1 MEKNPVAW
9 GLDIGHSSI
18 KAVKL
23 ARIGKDVTVLGYAI
37 EPITQGEGTDRDEA
51 VVKALEALST
61 REEFG
66 TAPVV
71 AALSGRQI
79 FSRTINIP
87 IINAKKV
94 DRMVELEARQQIPG
108 NFDDIEWSYHL
119 SPAADG
125 TSNDVAI
132 FAARKELIGELV
144 AKSKKVG
151 LNLVAVSVSSL
162 ALYNFIR
169 YDQEFPLDETVII
182 LDVGAENTDLVL
194 YQGDTLW
201 MRTLAVSGN
210 DITKAFMKK
219 FRVSFEEAET
229 LKRQIGESRQA
240 DKIFKVIES
249 SMNELNS
256 EVTRSLGF
264 YKQSNP
270 GAKLES
276 LVISGNTF
284 KLPNLPQYLADRL
297 RFAVIMLEDLDRIKL
312 ADGMDRAHFLTDL
325 QSLGVA
331 MGLALQGTGVAK
343 AQVNLMPTEAR
354 IERLLKTKRWAAVA
368 LLGMIL
374 LTIVVHN
381 VVFDAVASE
390 NAALVKDIR
399 AAYKDNDA
407 KETEAREALKRIE
420 PVARKLSTFDS
431 YGRHKGVNHA
441 VIDGV
446 VHALSEAI
454 AGYGPVKWQVPPEL
468 KGEDGPSLMQRIY
481 IGRIEVPPFE
491 FGADPFRPLAEERRV
506 VVEVHIVR
514 EDRDETLQ
522 ISKELE
528 DRLKAIPVPAG
539 LKGLHGG
546 EALFADVQNRGSRAA
561 ENSFWYKNDRY
572 TDAKGDVR
580 PFEKEVRYKVA
591 IATFDCTLAA
601 AGASSLAPAANK
613 EAAP

>member
-23 ARIGKDVTVLGYAI
+23 SRVGDSVTVLGYAI
-37 EPITQGEGTDRDEA
+37 EPIPTGEAVDREEA
-51 VVKALEALST
+51 VVKALESLAT

-66 TAPVV
+66 TIPVV

-87 IINAKKV
+87 VINAKKV

-108 NFDDIEWSYHL
+108 NFDEVEWSYHT

-125 TSNDVAI
+125 SSNDVAI
-132 FAARKELIGELV
+132 FAARKELIAELV

-151 LNLVAVSVSSL
+151 INLVGVSVSSL

-240 DKIFKVIES
+240 DKIFKVIEGS
-249 SMNELNS
+249 LNELNS

-270 GAKLES
+270 EAKLES

-297 RFAVIMLEDLDRIKL
+297 RFAVIMLEDLDRIKV
-312 ADGMDRAHFLTDL
+312 ADGLDREHFLQDL

-331 MGLALQGTGVAK
+331 MGLGLQGTGVAK
-343 AQVNLMPTEAR
+343 ANVNLMPTEAR

-368 LLGMIL
+368 LLAMVL
-374 LTIVVHN
+374 FTIVVHY
-381 VVFDAVASE
+381 VVFSGVVDE
-390 NAALVKDIR
+390 NAQLVRSIR
-399 AAYKDNDA
+399 DASRDNEVKSKDA
-407 KETEAREALKRIE
+407 KEALNRIG
-420 PVARKLSTFDS
+420 PVAQKLSAFDS
-431 YGRHKGVNHA
+431 YGRHKGVTHA

-446 VHALSEAI
+446 LTSMAEAVT
-454 AGYGPVKWQVPPEL
+454 AYGPVTWTQPAEL
-468 KGEDGPSLMQRIY
+468 RDETDKSMQRIY
-481 IGRIEVPPFE
+481 VGRIEVPPFQYA
-491 FGADPFRPLAEERRV
+491 ADAFRPLGEERKV

-514 EDRDETLQ
+514 EDKDDTLA

-528 DRLKAIPVPAG
+528 DRLKAIKVPDA
-539 LKGLHGG
+539 LKPLHGG
-546 EALFADVQNRGSRAA
+546 QTLFADVQNRGSRIA
-561 ENSFWYKNDRY
+561 EDAFWYRDDKHVDPQTGN
-572 TDAKGDVR
+572 VR
-580 PFEKEVRYKVA
+580 MFEKEIRYKVA

-601 AGASSLAPAANK
+601 AATK
-613 EAAP
+613 EGRP

>member
-23 ARIGKDVTVLGYAI
+23 ARVGDTVTVLGYAI
-37 EPITQGEGTDRDEA
+37 EPIATGDNADREDV
-51 VVKALEALST
+51 VVKALISLAT

-66 TAPVV
+66 TIPVV

-87 IINAKKV
+87 VINAKKV
-94 DRMVELEARQQIPG
+94 ERMVELEARQQIPG
-108 NFDDIEWSYHL
+108 NFDEVEWGYHT

-125 TSNDVAI
+125 SSNDVAI
-132 FAARKELIGELV
+132 FAARKELIAELV
-144 AKSKKVG
+144 TKSKKVG
-151 LNLVAVSVSSL
+151 INLVGVSVSSL

-169 YDQEFPLDETVII
+169 FDQEFPADETVII
-182 LDVGAENTDLVL
+182 LDVGAENTDMVL

-240 DKIFKVIES
+240 DKIFKVIEGS
-249 SMNELNS
+249 LNELNS

-264 YKQSNP
+264 YKQTNP
-270 GAKLES
+270 NAKLES

-312 ADGMDRAHFLTDL
+312 ADGLDREHFLHDL

-331 MGLALQGTGVAK
+331 MGLGLQGTGAAK
-343 AQVNLMPTEAR
+343 ANVNLMPTEAR
-354 IERLLKTKRWAAVA
+354 VERLLKTKRWAAVA
-368 LLGMIL
+368 LLAMVLI
-374 LTIVVHN
+374 TIAVHN
-381 VVFDAVASE
+381 VVFSGVVSE
-390 NAALVKDIR
+390 NADLVKAIR
-399 AAYKDNDA
+399 GAYKDNDA
-407 KETEAREALKRIE
+407 KEKKAREALDRIG
-420 PVARKLSTFDS
+420 PVAGKLRTFDS
-431 YGRHKGVNHA
+431 YGRHKGPTHA

-446 VHALSEAI
+446 IASLSGAI
-454 AGYGPVKWQVPPEL
+454 TEYGPVAWQVPPEL
-468 KGEDGPSLMQRIY
+468 KDEGDKAMQRIY
-481 IGRIEVPPFE
+481 IGRIEVPPFTY
-491 FGADPFRPLAEERRV
+491 ASDSFRPLAGERKV

-514 EDRDETLQ
+514 EDKDDTLA
-522 ISKELE
+522 ISKDLE
-528 DRLKAIPVPAG
+528 DRLKAIKVPDQ
-539 LKGLHGG
+539 LKTLHGG
-546 EALFADVQNRGSRAA
+546 EALFSDVQNRGSRASEDA
-561 ENSFWYKNDRY
+561 FWYKDDKHVDIR
-572 TDAKGDVR
+572 TGDVK
-580 PFEKEVRYKVA
+580 PFEKEIRYKVA

-601 AGASSLAPAANK
+601 AANPPTPVAKK

>member
-23 ARIGKDVTVLGYAI
+23 SRVGDSVTVLGYAI
-37 EPITQGEGTDRDEA
+37 EPIPTGENTDREDA
-51 VVKALEALST
+51 VVKALTALAT

-66 TAPVV
+66 AIPVV

-87 IINAKKV
+87 VINAKKV

-108 NFDDIEWSYHL
+108 NFDEVEWSYHT
-119 SPAADG
+119 SPSADG
-125 TSNDVAI
+125 ASNDVAI
-132 FAARKELIGELV
+132 FAARKELIAELV
-144 AKSKKVG
+144 AKSKRVG
-151 LNLVAVSVSSL
+151 LNLVGVSVSSL

-240 DKIFKVIES
+240 DKIFKVIEGS
-249 SMNELNS
+249 LNELNS

-264 YKQSNP
+264 YKQTNP
-270 GAKLES
+270 NAKLES

-297 RFAVIMLEDLDRIKL
+297 RFAVIMLEDLDRIKV
-312 ADGMDRAHFLTDL
+312 ADGLDREHFLQDL

-331 MGLALQGTGVAK
+331 MGLALQGTGTAK
-343 AQVNLMPTEAR
+343 ANVNLMPTEAR

-368 LLGMIL
+368 LLAMVL
-374 LTIVVHN
+374 VTIVVHY
-381 VVFDAVASE
+381 VVFSGVITQNAGLVTEIRDAAKTNEVKSKEAR
-390 NAALVKDIR
+390 AALD
-399 AAYKDNDA
+399 
-407 KETEAREALKRIE
+407 RIG
-420 PVARKLSTFDS
+420 PVAQKLSTFDS

-446 VHALSEAI
+446 VTALGEAI
-454 AGYGPVKWQVPPEL
+454 VAYGPVTWTQPTEL
-468 KGEDGPSLMQRIY
+468 KDEPDKSMQRVY
-481 IGRIEVPPFE
+481 LGRVEVPPFRFAE
-491 FGADPFRPLAEERRV
+491 APFSPLGQERKV

-514 EDRDETLQ
+514 EDKDDTLA

-528 DRLKAIPVPAG
+528 DRLKAIKTPEA
-539 LKGLHGG
+539 LKSLHGG
-546 EALFADVQNRGSRAA
+546 ETLFADVQNRGSRNA
-561 ENSFWYKNDRY
+561 EDSFWYKDEKHVDPKTGN
-572 TDAKGDVR
+572 VR
-580 PFEKEVRYKVA
+580 PYEKEIRYKVA
-591 IATFDCTLAA
+591 IATFDCTLA
-601 AGASSLAPAANK
+601 PAATK
-613 EAAP
+613 EGRP

>member
-23 ARIGKDVTVLGYAI
+23 SRVGDSVTVLGYAI
-37 EPITQGEGTDRDEA
+37 EPIPSGETTDREEA
-51 VVKALEALST
+51 VVKALELLAT

-66 TAPVV
+66 TIPVV

-87 IINAKKV
+87 VINAKKV
-94 DRMVELEARQQIPG
+94 ERMVELEARQQIPG
-108 NFDDIEWSYHL
+108 NFDEVEWSYHT

-125 TSNDVAI
+125 ASNDVAI
-132 FAARKELIGELV
+132 FAARKELIAELV

-151 LNLVAVSVSSL
+151 INLVGVSVSSL

-169 YDQEFPLDETVII
+169 FDQEFPADETVII

-240 DKIFKVIES
+240 DKIFKVIEGS
-249 SMNELNS
+249 LNELNS
-256 EVTRSLGF
+256 EITRSLGF

-270 GAKLES
+270 AAKLES

-312 ADGMDRAHFLTDL
+312 ADGLDREHFLHDL

-331 MGLALQGTGVAK
+331 MGLGLQGTGSAK
-343 AQVNLMPTEAR
+343 ANVNLMPTEAR
-354 IERLLKTKRWAAVA
+354 IERLLKTKRWAALT
-368 LLGMIL
+368 LLAMVFT
-374 LTIVVHN
+374 TIVVHY
-381 VVFDAVASE
+381 VVFKGVIDENAQLVRSIRDAV
-390 NAALVKDIR
+390 
-399 AAYKDNDA
+399 KDNEVKSKDA
-407 KETEAREALKRIE
+407 NVALGRIG
-420 PVARKLSTFDS
+420 PVAQKLSAFDS
-431 YGRHKGVNHA
+431 YGRHKGVSHA

-446 VHALSEAI
+446 IVSLAEAI
-454 AGYGPVKWQVPPEL
+454 VGYGAVSWTQPVEL
-468 KGEDGPSLMQRIY
+468 KDEPDKAMQRVY
-481 IGRIEVPPFE
+481 IGRIEVPPFRYSV
-491 FGADPFRPLAEERRV
+491 DPFRPLAEERKV
-506 VVEVHIVR
+506 VVEIHIVR
-514 EDRDETLQ
+514 EDKDDTLA

-528 DRLKAIPVPAG
+528 DRLKAIKAPDQFKA
-539 LKGLHGG
+539 LHGG
-546 EALFADVQNRGSRAA
+546 EALFADVQNRGSRNADDA
-561 ENSFWYKNDRY
+561 FWYKDDKHVDPR
-572 TDAKGDVR
+572 TGDVR
-580 PFEKEVRYKVA
+580 PFEKEIRYKVA
-591 IATFDCTLAA
+591 IATFDCTLAPTA
-601 AGASSLAPAANK
+601 TNGSRK
-613 EAAP
+613 

>member
-23 ARIGKDVTVLGYAI
+23 SRVGDSVTVLGYAI
-37 EPITQGEGTDRDEA
+37 EPIHSGETTDREEA
-51 VVKALEALST
+51 VVKALESLAT

-66 TAPVV
+66 KIPVV

-87 IINAKKV
+87 VINAKKV

-108 NFDDIEWSYHL
+108 NFDEVEWSYHT

-125 TSNDVAI
+125 ASNDVAI
-132 FAARKELIGELV
+132 FAARKELIAELV
-144 AKSKKVG
+144 TKSQKVG
-151 LNLVAVSVSSL
+151 INLVGVSVSSL

-240 DKIFKVIES
+240 DKIFKVIEGS
-249 SMNELNS
+249 LNELNS

-270 GAKLES
+270 SAKLES

-312 ADGMDRAHFLTDL
+312 ADGLDRQHFLHDL

-331 MGLALQGTGVAK
+331 MGLGLQGTGVAK
-343 AQVNLMPTEAR
+343 ANVNLMPTEAR
-354 IERLLKTKRWAAVA
+354 VERLLKTKRWAAVA
-368 LLGMIL
+368 LLAMVL
-374 LTIVVHN
+374 LTIAVHDVVVN
-381 VVFDAVASE
+381 GVIAE
-390 NAALVKDIR
+390 NAQLVRNIR
-399 AAYKDNDA
+399 DAYKDNEA
-407 KETEAREALKRIE
+407 KEKDAREALGRIG
-420 PVARKLSTFDS
+420 PVAQKLSAFDS
-431 YGRHKGVNHA
+431 YGRHKGVSHA

-446 VHALSEAI
+446 ISSLSEAI
-454 AGYGPVKWQVPPEL
+454 TGYGSVTWVQPPEL
-468 KGEDGPSLMQRIY
+468 RDEPDETMQRVY
-481 IGRIEVPPFE
+481 IGRIEVPPFRWTVD
-491 FGADPFRPLAEERRV
+491 AFRPLGEERKV

-514 EDRDETLQ
+514 EDKDDTLT

-528 DRLKAIPVPAG
+528 DRLKAIKVPDA
-539 LKGLHGG
+539 LKALHGG
-546 EALFADVQNRGSRAA
+546 ATLFSDVQNRDSRTT
-561 ENSFWYKNDRY
+561 EDTFWYKDDKHVDPRS
-572 TDAKGDVR
+572 GDVR
-580 PFEKEVRYKVA
+580 PFEKEIRYKVA
-591 IATFDCTLAA
+591 IATFDCTLAPSA
-601 AGASSLAPAANK
+601 AK
-613 EAAP
+613 EARP